1 MWLYYYIK
9 SWFVNFVNDHAV
21 SQWFRR
27 HISSGSCCSF
37 GLTCMLAWVFRGNAQ
52 HCLRKTS
59 FYDRNM
65 FERTDPWEALI
76 VSLDSTTNK
85 HICSFTFDYYYYFF
99 HFTNVSKWRRTLS
112 LFSLLRGQVSDPVY
126 DPERLLVLDR
136 KWIVAGAV
144 VENGP
149 AGAVDRKPNS
159 YNIEHPKCS
168 RQCSTLNMELSSLI
182 KKTGKLTQ

>member
-76 VSLDSTTNK
+76 VRLDLTTNK

-99 HFTNVSKWRRTLS
+99 LILQTSVNDGGHYPSSHSWEGRFPTRFMTLNASWSSTGSGLS
-112 LFSLLRGQVSDPVY
+112 LA
-126 DPERLLVLDR
+126 RLLKTDPL
-136 KWIVAGAV
+136 ALLT
-144 VENGP
+144 ENRI
-149 AGAVDRKPNS
+149 A
-159 YNIEHPKCS
+159 
-168 RQCSTLNMELSSLI
+168 T
-182 KKTGKLTQ
+182 T